1 MVVGGRDDAALALS
15 GLQRQRSLR
24 GEDDDELARRLTAR
38 LSRGRDHGAG
48 ADLPVQDHH
57 AGGDGGAGG
66 VSDLIA
72 RAVGQRLTQAWG
84 QQVVIENRGGAA
96 HVLGAQQVARAAPD
110 GHTLLV
116 AEAGTFVINPTLYP
130 KGKLPYD
137 TENDFAPITG
147 LIRIN
152 QALVARN
159 SLPASSAADLIKL
172 AKQKPNEFTYGTAGV
187 GSGPQMN
194 IVMFENMAGV
204 SLRPVHYRGAAPALN
219 DVIGGPHRPDVD
231 QHQPRRAAGTRKGKL
246 KILGVGAPKRVAQ
259 LPDQPDRGGER
270 RCQAMRRRPGSGWSR
285 HEGTPRDVVMKINA
299 EVQKILGDP
308 AFREKFL
315 APQMFESMATDP
327 DTFDKYIKSETQ
339 RWGKVIREQKL
350 STIR

>member
-1 MVVGGRDDAALALS
+1 MTSWRCALTLLGCLAVTTTAQAQTYPSKTITLVVTAA
-15 GLQRQRSLR
+15 
-24 GEDDDELARRLTAR
+24 
-38 LSRGRDHGAG
+38 
-48 ADLPVQDHH
+48 P
-57 AGGDGGAGG
+57 GG

-72 RAVGQRLTQAWG
+72 RALGQRLTQAWG

-152 QALVARN
+152 QALVARTA
-159 SLPASSAADLIKL
+159 LPVSSAADLIKL
-172 AKQKPNEFTYGTAGV
+172 AKSKPNEFTYGTAGV

-219 DVIGGPHRPDVD
+219 DVMAGHIDLMSISVSLVVQPH
-231 QHQPRRAAGTRKGKL
+231 QEKKL

-259 LPDQPDRGGER
+259 LPDSPTVSESGV
-270 RCQAMRRRPGSGWSR
+270 PGYVAATWFGLVAPR
-285 HEGTPRDVVMKINA
+285 KTPRDIVVKVNA

-315 APQMFESMATDP
+315 APQMFESMAIDP
-327 DTFDKYIKSETQ
+327 DTFDKYIKSETA
-339 RWGKVIREQKL
+339 RWAKVIREQKL
-350 STIR
+350 TIQ